1 MSKTLS
7 LRPSLKTALKT
18 STVAGLAAL
27 MLATGIPAQVVQSF
41 AEPVKVTAP
50 QVASFG
56 DVVDAVSPAVV
67 SVRVQSDVKPV
78 SDNTDGNGFNFNF
91 GGRGFDELPDD
102 HPLKRFFREFGGP
115 DGGDRSER
123 GERGPRQ
130 FGDRDGGKRKG
141 HLRPTSQ
148 GSGFII
154 SEDGYIVTNNHVV
167 DDGAAF
173 TIVLNDGAEVD
184 AKLVGKDSRTDLA
197 VLKIDNKENRK
208 FTYVSFADD
217 SKVRVGDWV
226 VAVGNPFGLGGTVT
240 AGIISARG
248 RDIGSGPYDDYLQ
261 IDAAVNRGNSG
272 GPAFNLDGQVVGINT
287 AIFSP
292 SGGNVGI
299 AFAIPASVAKDVVAD
314 LMKDGKVERGW
325 LGVQIQPV
333 TKDIAESLGLA
344 EAQGALVVEPQ
355 AGSPG
360 EKAGIKKGDVIT
372 ALDGDPI
379 KDPRDLAKRVAT
391 IAPGTET
398 DFSVWRN
405 GKSETVKVEIAKLEA
420 DKQASATEEQAAPE
434 GAQSSEQEL
443 ADLGISVAPSDDGN
457 GVTVAAVDPDSDAGD
472 RGLKEGDR
480 ITSVNNQAVK
490 SADDITK
497 VIDQARK
504 DGRSRA
510 LFQLDTSDG
519 SRFVALPIDQG

>member
-1 MSKTLS
+1 MFTQNS
-7 LRPSLKTALKT
+7 LRPSLKTVLKT
-18 STVAGLAAL
+18 STVAGLAAV
-27 MLATGIPAQVVQSF
+27 MLATGIPARIAQSF

-78 SDNTDGNGFNFNF
+78 ENDGNFTFDF
-91 GGRGFDELPDD
+91 GGRGFDQLPDD
-102 HPLKRFFREFGGP
+102 HPLKRFFREFGGQ
-115 DGGDRSER
+115 DGGQSA
-123 GERGPRQ
+123 PRQ
-130 FGDRDGGKRKG
+130 FGEKDGGKRKG

-148 GSGFII
+148 GSGFFI

-173 TIVLNDGAEVD
+173 TVIMHDGTELD

-197 VLKIDNKENRK
+197 VLKVDNKENRK

-248 RDIGSGPYDDYLQ
+248 RNIGSGPYDDYLQ

-299 AFAIPASVAKDVVAD
+299 AFAIPASVAKDVVAE

-344 EAQGALVVEPQ
+344 DAQGALVVEPQ
-355 AGSPG
+355 SGSPG

-372 ALDGDPI
+372 ALDGDTV
-379 KDPRDLAKRVAT
+379 KDSRDLAKRVAV
-391 IAPGTET
+391 IKPGTT
-398 DFSVWRN
+398 VDLSVWRN
-405 GKSETVKVEIAKLEA
+405 GKSETVKVEIGRLES
-420 DKQASATEEQAAPE
+420 DQQASASEQQANPDQQ
-434 GAQSSEQEL
+434 QSSEQEL
-443 ADLGISVAPSDDGN
+443 ADLGISVSPADDGN
-457 GVTVAAVDPDSDAGD
+457 GVMVAAVDPDSDASD
-472 RGLKEGDR
+472 RGLKAGDR
-480 ITSVNNQAVK
+480 ITTVNNQEVK
-490 SADDITK
+490 SAEDITK

-504 DGRSRA
+504 DGRSKA
-510 LFQLDTSDG
+510 LFQVDTDNG
-519 SRFVALPIDQG
+519 SRFLALPIGQG